1 MDNKL
6 FRVAITKIRL
16 SSHLFYIER
25 GRWEKNKINAIDRK
39 CQLCN
44 TIEDEFHCLVE
55 CPRFKEIRKKCLPPD
70 LIIKPS
76 MHHFVN
82 FLKCLDKTSF
92 NKVGL
97 LCYKIMKDYKT
108 HFLLE

>member
-6 FRVAITKIRL
+6 LRVANTKIRL

-25 GRWEKNKINAIDRK
+25 GRWGKNKINAIDRK

-55 CPRFKEIRKKCLPPD
+55 CPRFKEIRKNVSL
-70 LIIKPS
+70 LI
-76 MHHFVN
+76 
-82 FLKCLDKTSF
+82 
-92 NKVGL
+92 
-97 LCYKIMKDYKT
+97 
-108 HFLLE
+108 